1 MAATTPNPKTFWRYR
16 VESLRP
22 IERYTNFHMLTTRIG
37 TPSALTRRRFLE
49 ELGLVAG
56 TSLVM
61 STRANRGGTI
71 EGGHSW
77 LAPCVA

>member
-1 MAATTPNPKTFWRYR
+1 
-16 VESLRP
+16 
-22 IERYTNFHMLTTRIG
+22 MLTTRIG

-71 EGGHSW
+71 EGGRSR